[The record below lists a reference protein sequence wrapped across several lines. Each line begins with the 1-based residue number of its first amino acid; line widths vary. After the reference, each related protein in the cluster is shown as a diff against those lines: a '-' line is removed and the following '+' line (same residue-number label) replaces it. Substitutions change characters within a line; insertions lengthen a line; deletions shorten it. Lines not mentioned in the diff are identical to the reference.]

1 MVDRTQRILLE
12 LMKAN
17 GNPLTSAQLAQVVG
31 VSSRTIKS
39 TMPRVADTLQAN
51 GAELSSRRNR
61 GYSIVVHD
69 GVAYHNLV
77 EKTNMQAVHIAMAGY
92 DDTTRILHICRKLVA
107 APAGAK
113 IDEICEDLCLSRS
126 AVRRPLRQARAF
138 CESFH
143 LQITSSSSGGIRVF
157 GEERMMRLAMVE
169 FFEIH
174 FHKVQLDDSDREYA
188 RWIGCDYQERQDIRH
203 AFLSVLRESGIS
215 MRDSATQRMAM
226 YFIIARNRVRAGLDV
241 ILPQAWVREIKLT
254 PHYLV
259 ANSIVERLSREFE
272 GFDFGE
278 HELAFLAIW
287 LLQNHDVNCAVDI
300 KPIAPFLYDD
310 VVDTAEKLFRMVAQR
325 TGADFSCVP
334 GARRMLEHTLLP
346 LLVGHRYDMDGCR
359 RFDYESERRGLGSPI
374 SVYFGNEF
382 ALALHEVTGC
392 RFSLSDM
399 LLLAAVVMGLSERT
413 SFPVKPLRL
422 LITSGLG
429 PEYAHIEGELL
440 EHRFSELIES
450 VRACELY
457 EIRGFDERE
466 YDACITDIGGFGYN
480 YTYPWTSM
488 GITRASLD
496 VGSVHDAVLINAFDI
511 EGLLP
516 SESIIHI
523 RANVRLST
531 VDQFLSLLMLEHEGE
546 PLVQRAL
553 ELVAHSKDHALSN
566 APAVVCDGCLF
577 LIAPQVGDGDER
589 MDYYQFDEAIHWDDE
604 RVTKALF
611 CVFNFSHGMQSLK
624 MLERILYL
632 LANHAGTMKPFAE
645 HPLPFIRELVRE
657 SLKLFPSFSQ

>member
-17 GNPLTSAQLAQVVG
+17 GSPLTSAQLAQTVG

-39 TMPRVADTLQAN
+39 AMPSVADTLQAN

-61 GYSIVVHD
+61 GYSIIVHD
-69 GVAYHNLV
+69 SAAYHDLF

-92 DDTTRILHICRKLVA
+92 DNTTRILHICRKLVA
-107 APAGAK
+107 APSGAK

-157 GEERMMRLAMVE
+157 GEERMIRLAMVE

-226 YFIIARNRVRAGLDV
+226 YFIIARNRVHAGLDV
-241 ILPQAWVREIKLT
+241 ILPQAWVKEIKFT
-254 PHYLV
+254 PHYQV
-259 ANSIVERLSREFE
+259 AERIIERLSQQFE
-272 GFDFGE
+272 GFDFGQ
-278 HELAFLAIW
+278 HEVAFLAIW
-287 LLQNHDVNCAVDI
+287 LLQNHDVNCAIDVREL
-300 KPIAPFLYDD
+300 APFLCDE
-310 VVDTAEKLFRMVAQR
+310 VIDTAEKLFRIVRQR
-325 TGADFSCVP
+325 TGADFSCVS

-382 ALALHEVTGC
+382 AQALHEVSGC
-392 RFSLSDM
+392 AFSLSDM
-399 LLLAAVVMGLSERT
+399 LLLAAVVMGLTERT

-422 LITSGLG
+422 LITSGMG
-429 PEYAHIEGELL
+429 PEYARIEGELL
-440 EHRFSELIES
+440 EHRFAELIES
-450 VRACELY
+450 IRACELY
-457 EIRGFDERE
+457 EIRGFDERN
-466 YDACITDIGGFGYN
+466 YDACITDIDGFGYN

-496 VGSVHDAVLINAFDI
+496 IGRVHDAVLINAFDI
-511 EGLLP
+511 EELLP
-516 SESIIHI
+516 LESIIHI
-523 RANVRLST
+523 RSSVRLST
-531 VDQFLSLLMLEHEGE
+531 VDQFLSLLVLEHEGE
-546 PLVQRAL
+546 PMVQRAL
-553 ELVAHSKDHALSN
+553 EQAARSKDHALSN
-566 APAVVCDGCLF
+566 APAVVSDGCLF
-577 LIAPQVGDGDER
+577 LIAPQIDGGSER
-589 MDYYQFDEAIHWDDE
+589 MDYYRFDEAVHWDDE
-604 RVTKALF
+604 RVTAAML
-611 CVFNFSHGMQSLK
+611 CVFDFSRGMQRLK
-624 MLERILYL
+624 MMERILYL
-632 LANHAGTMKPFAE
+632 LARYAGNLEPFTE
-645 HPLPFIRELVRE
+645 RPLPFIRELVRD
-657 SLKLFPSFSQ
+657 SLKLFPSL